1 MFSYMVKIEFA
12 IKLTNDMFAYKEIT
26 NILSSSIKSIGP
38 LFIIKICTI
47 SVTSLVA
54 IYLGKIWY
62 SYCFF
67 KKRSIPGPEP
77 EFLFGNYRQ
86 ILQNKNYSET
96 IRDWTQKYGRTY
108 GYFEGH
114 QPVLITSDL
123 EIIQQVFIKQAA
135 NFNARKRP
143 VMDKKEDDPSAHL
156 FQSSKARWKRMR
168 TIMNPTFSSA
178 KLRELGPLLVNCT
191 DRLVD
196 CLGSVDNK
204 EIEISPYFKRFTMDS
219 IWNCAFGIDLNMQYE
234 KENEYFN
241 KCEAVFRGS
250 GGIGW
255 PIYLGIFFHEYR
267 QQILQGLILA
277 NRIMSKFIDPKKL
290 TPFFWLRLKVKEL
303 VEIRKKETSIK
314 KKDYIQILLDAKADF
329 EEEKNF
335 NYTEM
340 NKKLTG
346 IEIEANLVL
355 FMLAGYETTSTTLSY
370 ASYILANHQDEQI
383 KLYDEIIAHFGS
395 DLNEINSENVL
406 NLQYL
411 DLFIKEVL
419 RVYPIAN
426 SIVARRCTSPTTIK
440 NIKIPLDLPI
450 AIDVMSIHFD
460 SQLWGPVDPN
470 IFYPKRHEIKR
481 NPLAFLTFGIGPR
494 NCIGMKFALKELK
507 IALVNLILN
516 FEFYPGDKG
525 DINDLKISESPI
537 RQPVNG
543 VKVFLKKRNLF

>member
-1 MFSYMVKIEFA
+1 METTLKIFKNVFNEE
-12 IKLTNDMFAYKEIT
+12 EIT

-411 DLFIKEVL
+411 DLSFKSL
-419 RVYPIAN
+419 PNSKFDSCSKVYFAN
-426 SIVARRCTSPTTIK
+426 NHIK

-450 AIDVMSIHFD
+450 AIDVMVIHFD
-460 SQLWGPVDPN
+460 SELWGPVDPN

-525 DINDLKISESPI
+525 DIKDLKISESPI